1 MGQCLEKV
9 LKSLFFCLFYLVS
22 LALSR
27 LASLYF
33 NCKNRSRSR
42 WVATWVMWWNCAESD
57 LSRSGSGQ
65 DCDMCSGSPA
75 LPPASEPVSSP
86 CCLSTLTRMSHHVG
100 GIYITR
106 CPEVSP
112 EHGHGNLIKM
122 WLKKKKTKFEEY
134 LGIKIHFP
142 GRSVR
147 KLLPASEIL

>member
-1 MGQCLEKV
+1 MG
-9 LKSLFFCLFYLVS
+9 KSLEISVLLFVLFGFLGFVPFGLFILQLQKQVS
-22 LALSR
+22 IQMGCDLGHVVELCRIRSEPVGVWPR
-27 LASLYF
+27 LRHVLQ
-33 NCKNRSRSR
+33 
-42 WVATWVMWWNCAESD
+42 
-57 LSRSGSGQ
+57 L
-65 DCDMCSGSPA
+65 PA